1 MDEISAFLNLVAKAL
16 PNVEIRQNEPM
27 KNHTSFKIGGPV
39 RAMLFPETENDTVSL
54 CKLCRETGMI
64 PMVMG
69 NGSNILATDNAL
81 SKVVINTSKLK
92 NIELTES
99 VIKADAG
106 ALLSAI
112 AVFALDNEL
121 AGFEFAHGIPG
132 SIGGAVVMNAG
143 AYGGEMKDVTVVTTV
158 YSNKMGLY
166 EIKDEQHEFSY
177 RHSRFSQSDDFIIS
191 STIRLQK
198 GNKEEIREKMNELS
212 AKRRASQPLDLP
224 SAGSTFKRPINGY
237 AAELIDKAGLK
248 GFSIGGAE
256 VSSKHAGFIVNK
268 GGATFSDTMKLIE
281 HVKETVLKEFGVTLE
296 SEIKLFS

>member
-39 RAMLFPETENDTVSL
+39 RAMLFPERENDTVSL

-281 HVKETVLKEFGVTLE
+281 HVKETVLKEFGITLE
-296 SEIKLFS
+296 PEIKLFS

>member
-16 PNVEIRQNEPM
+16 PDVEIRQNEPM

-39 RAMLFPETENDTVSL
+39 RAMLFPETENETLSL
-54 CKLCRETGMI
+54 CKLCRETGLI

-69 NGSNILATDNAL
+69 NGSNILAADNAL
-81 SKVVINTSKLK
+81 SKVIINTSKLK
-92 NIELTES
+92 NIELTDS

-121 AGFEFAHGIPG
+121 TGFEFAHGIPG

-143 AYGGEMKDVTVVTTV
+143 AYGGEMKDVIVTTTV

-212 AKRRASQPLDLP
+212 AKRKASQPLDLP

-248 GFSIGGAE
+248 GFSIGAAE
-256 VSSKHAGFIVNK
+256 VSGKHAGFIVNK

-281 HVKETVLKEFGVTLE
+281 HVQKTVLKEFGITLE
-296 SEIKLFS
+296 PEIKLFS